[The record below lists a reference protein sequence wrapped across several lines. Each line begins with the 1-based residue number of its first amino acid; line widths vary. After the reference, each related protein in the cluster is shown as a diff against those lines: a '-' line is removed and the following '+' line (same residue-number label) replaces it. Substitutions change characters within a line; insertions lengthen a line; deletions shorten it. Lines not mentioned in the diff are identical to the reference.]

1 MTMPPVGYAIAA
13 LTVMLWI
20 IWSDSLRAKRPTP
33 IVYALRIA
41 LYLIASG
48 ILMLNMIRYP
58 AQFNTTARGF
68 SIAAAVVGVGGAA
81 YFARRLVRRS

>member
-1 MTMPPVGYAIAA
+1 MIPPVGFAIAA

-20 IWSDSLRAKRPTP
+20 IWSDSLRARRPTP
-33 IVYALRIA
+33 IIYALRIA

-48 ILMLNMIRYP
+48 ILILNMFRYP
-58 AQFNTTARGF
+58 EQFNTTARGV

-81 YFARRLVRRS
+81 YFARRLVRRT